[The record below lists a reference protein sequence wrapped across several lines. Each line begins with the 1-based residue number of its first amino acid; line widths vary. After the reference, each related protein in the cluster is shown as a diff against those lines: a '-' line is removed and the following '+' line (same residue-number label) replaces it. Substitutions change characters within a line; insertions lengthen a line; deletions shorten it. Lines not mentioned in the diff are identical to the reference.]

1 MRIHLNLPDELVRD
15 IDEIAGKGKRSEY
28 IADLVSS
35 EVRGRKLEAVIARG
49 AGVLKDEDYPHWS
62 TPEKVAEWLR
72 DLRETPSIRR
82 DPIEGIPLGLERL
95 DRVAEG
101 PASRYRTAPEAGAGE
116 GGDRGE
122 RDIDG

>member
-1 MRIHLNLPDELVRD
+1 MRVHINLPDDLVRD
-15 IDEIAGKGKRSEY
+15 IDEIAGKGKRSEC
-28 IADLVSS
+28 IADLVAA
-35 EVRGRKLEAVIARG
+35 EVRALKLQEVIRRG
-49 AGVLKDEDYPHWS
+49 AGILSDEDYPEWS

-101 PASRYRTAPEAGAGE
+101 PASRYGTAPEAGAGE